1 MEKGFHRIVN
11 RKHSW
16 KRRRNV
22 PHSISHHSLP
32 LRLNLASKDNEMLIL
47 ERRPHYSDGN
57 CMYTVGYIFGIVKN
71 CPYYR
76 CGDFIVLRDRIV
88 SVLQIREMHAA
99 GVCGPRR
106 AVRNKVVSVL

>member
-1 MEKGFHRIVN
+1 MCKGLWDGAYGLSSLSEKT
-11 RKHSW
+11 
-16 KRRRNV
+16 
-22 PHSISHHSLP
+22 SHHFLL